1 MGVALWYENRVD
13 NSKAKKDLDAFGNYA
28 EKFGKTAFT
37 RFLGPAA
44 VIGTL
49 TGALTKLSAE
59 MENAFGE
66 SLSAAKLDV
75 TVSQFKQISEFA
87 ELTGY
92 SIDEVAKNAKKLQGV
107 MDQLTPQRAGTP
119 EETAILTG
127 GNVAA
132 KQLKGQFGDFWRKSQ
147 AYFWVGLKA
156 LMNPSGMGFGADVAV
171 QTAGAL
177 GEGIATLRAIQEAA
191 DILAP
196 EKAAKMEKFG
206 VAAPKMTA
214 DALIAV
220 GGANALS
227 GTQFANFQRES
238 LQFQEQI
245 AHFSK
250 TTAESVT
257 SIQKEL
263 SPTSGGGA
271 SGFWGSS
278 GASGY
283 W

>member
-13 NSKAKKDLDAFGNYA
+13 NAKAKKDLDAFGNYA

-49 TGALTKLSAE
+49 TGALTKLASE
-59 MENAFGE
+59 MQVVFGE
-66 SLSAAKLDV
+66 AMSAAKLKV
-75 TVSQFKQISEFA
+75 TVDQFKQISEFA

-107 MDQLTPQRAGTP
+107 MDQLTPKRAGTP
-119 EETAILTG
+119 AETAILTG

-132 KQLKGQFGDFWRKSQ
+132 KELKGQFGDFWRKTQ

-177 GEGIATLRAIQEAA
+177 GEGIATQRALQEAA
-191 DILAP
+191 DIMNFKNKVKIP
-196 EKAAKMEKFG
+196 KAQPSPF
-206 VAAPKMTA
+206 AAPTMTQ
-214 DALIAV
+214 DELVRI
-220 GGANALS
+220 GGAHAQS
-227 GTQFANFQRES
+227 GVQYANFQRA
-238 LQFQEQI
+238 LLDYQKQI
-245 AHFSK
+245 ADYSKQTSMDISGLLRTFS
-250 TTAESVT
+250 APGG
-257 SIQKEL
+257 L
-263 SPTSGGGA
+263 SGLGA
-271 SGFWGSS
+271 
-278 GASGY
+278 
-283 W
+283 

>member
-13 NSKAKKDLDAFGNYA
+13 NAKAKKDLDAFGNYA

-49 TGALTKLSAE
+49 TGALTKLASE
-59 MENAFGE
+59 MQVVFGE
-66 SLSAAKLDV
+66 AMSAAKLKV
-75 TVSQFKQISEFA
+75 TVDQFKQISEFA

-107 MDQLTPQRAGTP
+107 MDQLTPKRAGTP

-177 GEGIATLRAIQEAA
+177 GQGIATQRALQEAA
-191 DILAP
+191 DIMNFKNKVKIAQAQP
-196 EKAAKMEKFG
+196 SPF
-206 VAAPKMTA
+206 AAPTMTQ
-214 DALIAV
+214 DELVRI
-220 GGANALS
+220 GGAHAQS
-227 GTQFANFQRES
+227 GVQYANFQRA
-238 LQFQEQI
+238 LLDYQKQI
-245 AHFSK
+245 ADYSKQTSMDISGLLRTFS
-250 TTAESVT
+250 APGG
-257 SIQKEL
+257 L
-263 SPTSGGGA
+263 SGLGA
-271 SGFWGSS
+271 
-278 GASGY
+278 
-283 W
+283 